1 MWNMMCDVMPTI
13 AEDSTSQRS
22 SQFSGED
29 GNFEQLMVTMLDER
43 DKLMET
49 LQETQERLQETEAR
63 LQEIEKERDSLN
75 RQLNANIPQE
85 FSQLTKELEAA
96 REDFLEREEEISELK
111 AERNNTRLLLEHLEC
126 LVSRHER
133 ALRMTVVKRQA
144 AAQSGVS
151 SEAEVLKAL
160 KSLFEHHKAL
170 DEKVRDRLRVAQ
182 ERNKSLEEEL
192 ASTKEELQQYKLS
205 GHAPKSAEDRP
216 KENGQTE
223 DGQQQNKNE
232 TEHAAGQQEQQ
243 QQQQQTVQQQQQQQP
258 QPQSIQKLGTE
269 RSTEIGS
276 RLSNGSLDPADQDSA
291 TRVIDLQATLDKQS
305 SELSTWQRRV
315 AELMGRVAELEE
327 NLSKAQKDLLK
338 TQETNVKL
346 DRDLR
351 ENVAQKEDQEERIAI
366 LEKRYLNA
374 QRESTS
380 LHDLNEKLE
389 QELQHKKAQ
398 LKLQEEKIAAIQEKL
413 ELAEQKLAQYAKLPE
428 MEEQLKQRMEALTQA
443 QERHGSA
450 EDRIQRLE
458 AQLEEKNAEVM
469 RVNQRLKMNEEHNT
483 RLSTT
488 VDKLLSESNERLQ
501 VHLKERMHALE
512 EKNALT
518 QELEKTR
525 KIAEDLQNEKTEI
538 VKELGKARLEIDSV
552 KRQMLQQEIAF
563 NIQQTDALT
572 RSLSPNAVDPGSFSR
587 SASHSSFDTH
597 SLPRRTAKRSTIEE
611 ETSKNYVAR
620 TLAEQE
626 WEKLQQAHV
635 LANVQQA
642 FDVSSDAE
650 GDDNESLFSCAAD
663 VISPTGHTDAQTLAL
678 MLQEQLDAINN
689 EIRLIQ
695 EEKQSTEA
703 RAEELES
710 RVGSLEHMNLL
721 ARGRSLER
729 ASPPLSGRSTPKS
742 HHSPN
747 RDFLHKYHT
756 APASMSPAH
765 LHQYAASLTSPG
777 QLSESL
783 PTSQLQLS
791 GEELHS
797 VSERDST
804 GGGGSGG
811 SDAASP
817 LTARSI
823 RLERVVQAL
832 AHSQEELRR
841 RTGHTG
847 FPSSGFPAHRLIKD
861 CSTACNP
868 QHMPLCARYLSGPCG
883 HAMNN
888 LEVDISDIDD
898 PIFEHSGTDEP
909 SDRSDRNESPEET
922 DSSFFHASCI
932 QACPVHDKHRCL
944 RQMRE
949 FRQPSEL
956 HRINT
961 ASRSSTRI
969 RHGQHNNGALN
980 SGTPP
985 SPLSSR
991 HSSQDSLHKNNLS
1004 GAGLPIGQLSGSH
1017 LHMQAT
1023 MSPATAAAVAAAQKK
1038 KGIKSSL
1045 GRFFSKKEKI
1055 KGKDTQMPGDI
1066 PGMGG
1071 MCTFADPDYGDSVT
1085 VAGTMGSKSDF
1096 DRRKKKNPS
1105 MFGSML
1111 DSSRHELLAEAMKAG
1126 TPFALWNGPTVVAW
1140 LELWV
1145 GMPTWYVAACRAN
1158 VKSGAIMSALSDTE
1172 IQREIGISNPLHRLK
1187 LRLAIQEMVSLT
1199 SPSAPKT
1206 SRTTL
1211 AFGDMNH
1218 EWIGN
1223 VWLPSLGLPQYRSTF
1238 MECLVDARMLD
1249 HLTKKDLRGQLRM
1262 VDSFHRTSLQYGI
1275 SCLKRLNYDRQ
1286 QLEDRRRMAEGAN
1299 VDVLVWSNDRV
1310 IRWVQSIGLKE
1321 YGNNL
1326 LESGVHGALIALD
1339 DGFEANSF
1347 ALALQ
1352 IPTQNT
1358 QARQLLEMEFANLLT
1373 VGTERRLDEANSMK
1387 S

>member
-13 AEDSTSQRS
+13 AEDSMSQRS

-29 GNFEQLMVTMLDER
+29 GNFEQLMVQMLDER
-43 DKLMET
+43 DKMMESMR
-49 LQETQERLQETEAR
+49 EHQERLQEMEAR
-63 LQEIEKERDSLN
+63 LAEVEKERDALN

-85 FSQLTKELEAA
+85 FSQLTKELAAA
-96 REDFLEREEEISELK
+96 RESILEREEEISELK

-133 ALRMTVVKRQA
+133 SLRMTVVKRQA

-151 SEAEVLKAL
+151 SEVEVLKAL

-170 DEKVRDRLRVAQ
+170 DEKVRERLRVSL
-182 ERNKSLEEEL
+182 ERNTSLEEEL
-192 ASTKEELQQYKLS
+192 AHTKEELQQYKVS
-205 GHAPKSAEDRP
+205 GHPPKAIEDRP
-216 KENGQTE
+216 KENGQADE
-223 DGQQQNKNE
+223 GQQQNK
-232 TEHAAGQQEQQ
+232 
-243 QQQQQTVQQQQQQQP
+243 
-258 QPQSIQKLGTE
+258 
-269 RSTEIGS
+269 
-276 RLSNGSLDPADQDSA
+276 
-291 TRVIDLQATLDKQS
+291 S

-315 AELMGRVAELEE
+315 AELSGRVAELEE
-327 NLSKAQKDLLK
+327 TLSKTQKDLLK
-338 TQETNVKL
+338 AQEAGLKL
-346 DRDLR
+346 QRDLR
-351 ENVAQKEDQEERIAI
+351 ENAAQKEDQEERIAT

-428 MEEQLKQRMEALTQA
+428 MEEQLKQRMEALTQVRRPNQQA

-525 KIAEDLQNEKTEI
+525 KIAEDLQNEKTDI
-538 VKELGKARLEIDSV
+538 VKELGKARLEIDNV

-572 RSLSPNAVDPGSFSR
+572 RSLSPNAVDPSSFSR

-597 SLPRRTAKRSTIEE
+597 SLPRRGGKRSIDEDS
-611 ETSKNYVAR
+611 SKNYVAR

-650 GDDNESLFSCAAD
+650 GDGDNESIFSCAAD

-678 MLQEQLDAINN
+678 MLQEQLDAINK

-747 RDFLHKYHT
+747 RDYLHKYHT
-756 APASMSPAH
+756 VSNHAPASMSPAH
-765 LHQYAASLTSPG
+765 LHQYAVSLASPG

-783 PTSQLQLS
+783 PASQLQLS

-804 GGGGSGG
+804 GGAGSGG

-817 LTARSI
+817 LTARSL

-841 RTGHTG
+841 RTGQSG
-847 FPSSGFPAHRLIKD
+847 FPSSGFP
-861 CSTACNP
+861 T
-868 QHMPLCARYLSGPCG
+868 
-883 HAMNN
+883 
-888 LEVDISDIDD
+888 
-898 PIFEHSGTDEP
+898 HS
-909 SDRSDRNESPEET
+909 
-922 DSSFFHASCI
+922 
-932 QACPVHDKHRCL
+932 
-944 RQMRE
+944 
-949 FRQPSEL
+949 
-956 HRINT
+956 
-961 ASRSSTRI
+961 

-991 HSSQDSLHKNNLS
+991 HSSQDSLHKNNFS
-1004 GAGLPIGQLSGSH
+1004 SVGLPIGQLSTSH
-1017 LHMQAT
+1017 LHIQST

-1055 KGKDTQMPGDI
+1055 KGKDTPMPGDV

-1071 MCTFADPDYGDSVT
+1071 ASTPADPDYGDSVS
-1085 VAGTMGSKSDF
+1085 VAGTLGSKSDF
-1096 DRRKKKNPS
+1096 DRRKKKSPS

-1286 QLEDRRRMAEGAN
+1286 QLEERRRVAESAN
-1299 VDVLVWSNDRV
+1299 IDVLVWSNDRV

-1339 DGFEANSF
+1339 ESFDANSF
-1347 ALALQ
+1347 ALTLQ

-1358 QARQLLEMEFANLLT
+1358 QARQLLEMEFSNLLT
-1373 VGTERRLDEANSMK
+1373 VATERRLDDSSMK

>member
-13 AEDSTSQRS
+13 AEDSMSQRS

-29 GNFEQLMVTMLDER
+29 GNFEQLMVQMLDER
-43 DKLMET
+43 DKMMESMR
-49 LQETQERLQETEAR
+49 EHQERLQEMEAR
-63 LQEIEKERDSLN
+63 LAEVEKERDALN

-85 FSQLTKELEAA
+85 FSQLTKELAAA
-96 REDFLEREEEISELK
+96 RESILEREEEISELK

-133 ALRMTVVKRQA
+133 SLRMTVVKRQA

-151 SEAEVLKAL
+151 SEVEVLKAL

-170 DEKVRDRLRVAQ
+170 DEKVRERLRVSL
-182 ERNKSLEEEL
+182 ERNTSLEEEL
-192 ASTKEELQQYKLS
+192 AHTKEELQQYKVS
-205 GHAPKSAEDRP
+205 GHPPKAIEDRP
-216 KENGQTE
+216 KENGQADE
-223 DGQQQNKNE
+223 GQQQNKNE
-232 TEHAAGQQEQQ
+232 I
-243 QQQQQTVQQQQQQQP
+243 QQTTSQQHQQHQSQQQQQP
-258 QPQSIQKLGTE
+258 VQKPGTE
-269 RSTEIGS
+269 KSAEVGS
-276 RLSNGSLDPADQDSA
+276 RLSNGSLDFAEQDSA
-291 TRVIDLQATLDKQS
+291 VRVIDLQATLDKQS

-315 AELMGRVAELEE
+315 AELSGRVAELEE
-327 NLSKAQKDLLK
+327 TLSKTQKDLLK
-338 TQETNVKL
+338 AQEAGLKL
-346 DRDLR
+346 QRDLR
-351 ENVAQKEDQEERIAI
+351 ENAAQKEDQEERIAT

-428 MEEQLKQRMEALTQA
+428 MEEQLKQRMEALTQQA

-525 KIAEDLQNEKTEI
+525 KIAEDLQNEKTDI
-538 VKELGKARLEIDSV
+538 VKELGKARLEIDNV

-572 RSLSPNAVDPGSFSR
+572 RSLSPNAVDPSSFSR

-597 SLPRRTAKRSTIEE
+597 SLPRRGGKRSIDEDS
-611 ETSKNYVAR
+611 SKNYVAR

-650 GDDNESLFSCAAD
+650 GDGDNESIFSCAAD

-678 MLQEQLDAINN
+678 MLQEQLDAINK

-747 RDFLHKYHT
+747 RDYLHKYHT
-756 APASMSPAH
+756 VSNHAPASMSPAH
-765 LHQYAASLTSPG
+765 LHQYAVSLASPG

-783 PTSQLQLS
+783 PASQLQLS

-804 GGGGSGG
+804 GGAGSGG

-817 LTARSI
+817 LTARSL

-841 RTGHTG
+841 RTGQSG
-847 FPSSGFPAHRLIKD
+847 FPSSGFP
-861 CSTACNP
+861 T
-868 QHMPLCARYLSGPCG
+868 
-883 HAMNN
+883 
-888 LEVDISDIDD
+888 
-898 PIFEHSGTDEP
+898 HS
-909 SDRSDRNESPEET
+909 
-922 DSSFFHASCI
+922 
-932 QACPVHDKHRCL
+932 
-944 RQMRE
+944 
-949 FRQPSEL
+949 
-956 HRINT
+956 
-961 ASRSSTRI
+961 

-991 HSSQDSLHKNNLS
+991 HSSQDSLHKNNFS
-1004 GAGLPIGQLSGSH
+1004 SVGLPIGQLSTSH
-1017 LHMQAT
+1017 LHIQST

-1055 KGKDTQMPGDI
+1055 KGKDTPMPGDV

-1071 MCTFADPDYGDSVT
+1071 ASTPADPDYGDSVS
-1085 VAGTMGSKSDF
+1085 VAGTLGSKSDF
-1096 DRRKKKNPS
+1096 DRRKKKSPS

-1286 QLEDRRRMAEGAN
+1286 QLEERRRVAESAN
-1299 VDVLVWSNDRV
+1299 IDVLVWSNDRV

-1339 DGFEANSF
+1339 ESFDANSF
-1347 ALALQ
+1347 ALTLQ

-1358 QARQLLEMEFANLLT
+1358 QARQLLEMEFSNLLT
-1373 VGTERRLDEANSMK
+1373 VATERRLDDSSMK

>member
-13 AEDSTSQRS
+13 AEDSISQRS
-22 SQFSGED
+22 SQYSGED
-29 GNFEQLMVTMLDER
+29 ANFEQLMVSMLDER
-43 DKLMET
+43 DKLVES
-49 LQETQERLQETEAR
+49 LRENQERLQETEAR
-63 LQEIEKERDSLN
+63 LQEVEKERDSLN
-75 RQLNANIPQE
+75 RQLNANIPQD
-85 FSQLTKELEAA
+85 FSQLTKELAAA
-96 REDFLEREEEISELK
+96 RESILEREEEISELK

-133 ALRMTVVKRQA
+133 SLRMTVVKRQA

-151 SEAEVLKAL
+151 SEVEVLKAL

-170 DEKVRDRLRVAQ
+170 DEKVRERLRVAL
-182 ERNKSLEEEL
+182 ERNTSLEEEL
-192 ASTKEELQQYKLS
+192 AITKEELQQYKLS
-205 GHAPKSAEDRP
+205 GHAPKTIEDRP

-223 DGQQQNKNE
+223 DSQQQNKNE
-232 TEHAAGQQEQQ
+232 TEQAAGQQ
-243 QQQQQTVQQQQQQQP
+243 QQQQQQQP
-258 QPQSIQKLGTE
+258 QQQQQQQQQSIQKLGTE
-269 RSTEIGS
+269 KSTEIES
-276 RLSNGSLDPADQDSA
+276 RLSNGSLDPTDQDSA
-291 TRVIDLQATLDKQS
+291 ARVIDLQATLDKQS

-315 AELMGRVAELEE
+315 AELSGRVAELEE
-327 NLSKAQKDLLK
+327 TLSKTQKDLLK

-346 DRDLR
+346 QRDLR
-351 ENVAQKEDQEERIAI
+351 ENVAQKEDQEERIAT

-428 MEEQLKQRMEALTQA
+428 MEEQLKQRMEALTQVRRPNQA

-458 AQLEEKNAEVM
+458 TQLEEKNAEVM

-525 KIAEDLQNEKTEI
+525 KIAEDLQNEKADI
-538 VKELGKARLEIDSV
+538 VKELGKARLEIDNV

-597 SLPRRTAKRSTIEE
+597 SLPRRTGKRPAIEE
-611 ETSKNYVAR
+611 DPSKNYVAR

-650 GDDNESLFSCAAD
+650 GDGDNESLFSCAAD

-747 RDFLHKYHT
+747 RDYLHKYHT

-765 LHQYAASLTSPG
+765 LHQYAASLASPG

-783 PTSQLQLS
+783 PASQLQLS

-804 GGGGSGG
+804 GGAGSGG

-823 RLERVVQAL
+823 RLERVAQVL
-832 AHSQEELRR
+832 AHSQEELR
-841 RTGHTG
+841 
-847 FPSSGFPAHRLIKD
+847 S
-861 CSTACNP
+861 
-868 QHMPLCARYLSGPCG
+868 
-883 HAMNN
+883 
-888 LEVDISDIDD
+888 
-898 PIFEHSGTDEP
+898 
-909 SDRSDRNESPEET
+909 
-922 DSSFFHASCI
+922 
-932 QACPVHDKHRCL
+932 
-944 RQMRE
+944 
-949 FRQPSEL
+949 
-956 HRINT
+956 
-961 ASRSSTRI
+961 

-1004 GAGLPIGQLSGSH
+1004 GVGLPIGQLSSSH
-1017 LHMQAT
+1017 LHMQST

-1055 KGKDTQMPGDI
+1055 KGKDTPMPGDI

-1071 MCTFADPDYGDSVT
+1071 AGTPADPDYGDSVS

-1096 DRRKKKNPS
+1096 DRRKKKSPS

-1286 QLEDRRRMAEGAN
+1286 QLEERRRMAEGAN

-1339 DGFEANSF
+1339 ESFDANSF

-1358 QARQLLEMEFANLLT
+1358 QARQLLEMEFTNLLT
-1373 VGTERRLDEANSMK
+1373 VGTERRLDESNNMK

>member
-1 MWNMMCDVMPTI
+1 MGSNRTSVMI
-13 AEDSTSQRS
+13 
-22 SQFSGED
+22 
-29 GNFEQLMVTMLDER
+29 
-43 DKLMET
+43 
-49 LQETQERLQETEAR
+49 
-63 LQEIEKERDSLN
+63 
-75 RQLNANIPQE
+75 
-85 FSQLTKELEAA
+85 
-96 REDFLEREEEISELK
+96 
-111 AERNNTRLLLEHLEC
+111 
-126 LVSRHER
+126 
-133 ALRMTVVKRQA
+133 
-144 AAQSGVS
+144 
-151 SEAEVLKAL
+151 
-160 KSLFEHHKAL
+160 
-170 DEKVRDRLRVAQ
+170 
-182 ERNKSLEEEL
+182 
-192 ASTKEELQQYKLS
+192 
-205 GHAPKSAEDRP
+205 
-216 KENGQTE
+216 GQ
-223 DGQQQNKNE
+223 NE
-232 TEHAAGQQEQQ
+232 TEQAAGQQEQQ
-243 QQQQQTVQQQQQQQP
+243 QQPQQQQLQQ
-258 QPQSIQKLGTE
+258 SVQKLGTE
-269 RSTEIGS
+269 KSTEIES
-276 RLSNGSLDPADQDSA
+276 RLSNGSLDPVDQDSA
-291 TRVIDLQATLDKQS
+291 ARVIDLQATLDKQS

-315 AELMGRVAELEE
+315 AELSGRVAELEE
-327 NLSKAQKDLLK
+327 TLSKTQKDLLK

-346 DRDLR
+346 QRDLR
-351 ENVAQKEDQEERIAI
+351 ENVAQKEDQEERIAT

-428 MEEQLKQRMEALTQA
+428 MEEQLKQRMEALTQVRRPNQQA

-458 AQLEEKNAEVM
+458 TQLEEKNAEVM

-525 KIAEDLQNEKTEI
+525 KIAEDLQNEKAEI
-538 VKELGKARLEIDSV
+538 VKELGKARLEIDNV

-597 SLPRRTAKRSTIEE
+597 SLPRRTGKRPAIEDDPA
-611 ETSKNYVAR
+611 KNYVAR

-650 GDDNESLFSCAAD
+650 GDGDNESLFSCAAD

-747 RDFLHKYHT
+747 RDYLHKYHT

-765 LHQYAASLTSPG
+765 LHQYAASLASPG

-783 PTSQLQLS
+783 PASQLQLS

-804 GGGGSGG
+804 GGAGSGG

-823 RLERVVQAL
+823 RLERVAQAL

-841 RTGHTG
+841 RTGQAG
-847 FPSSGFPAHRLIKD
+847 FPSSGFPAH
-861 CSTACNP
+861 S
-868 QHMPLCARYLSGPCG
+868 
-883 HAMNN
+883 
-888 LEVDISDIDD
+888 
-898 PIFEHSGTDEP
+898 
-909 SDRSDRNESPEET
+909 
-922 DSSFFHASCI
+922 
-932 QACPVHDKHRCL
+932 
-944 RQMRE
+944 
-949 FRQPSEL
+949 
-956 HRINT
+956 
-961 ASRSSTRI
+961 

-1004 GAGLPIGQLSGSH
+1004 GVGLPIGQLSSSH
-1017 LHMQAT
+1017 LHMQST

-1055 KGKDTQMPGDI
+1055 KGKDTPMPGDI

-1071 MCTFADPDYGDSVT
+1071 ANTPADPDYGDNVS

-1096 DRRKKKNPS
+1096 DRRKKKSPS

-1199 SPSAPKT
+1199 SPSAPTT

-1249 HLTKKDLRGQLRM
+1249 HLNKKDLRGQLRM

-1275 SCLKRLNYDRQ
+1275 LCLKRLNYDRQ
-1286 QLEDRRRMAEGAN
+1286 QLEERRRMAEGAN

-1321 YGNNL
+1321 YGNHL

-1339 DGFEANSF
+1339 ESFDANSF

-1373 VGTERRLDEANSMK
+1373 VGTERRLDEANNMK

>member
-13 AEDSTSQRS
+13 AEDSISQRS
-22 SQFSGED
+22 SQYSGED
-29 GNFEQLMVTMLDER
+29 ANFEQLMVSMLDER
-43 DKLMET
+43 DKLVES
-49 LQETQERLQETEAR
+49 LRENQERLQETEAR
-63 LQEIEKERDSLN
+63 LQEVEKERDSLN
-75 RQLNANIPQE
+75 RQLNANIPQD
-85 FSQLTKELEAA
+85 FSQLTKELAAA
-96 REDFLEREEEISELK
+96 RESILEREEEISELK

-133 ALRMTVVKRQA
+133 SLRMTVVKRQA

-151 SEAEVLKAL
+151 SEVEVLKAL

-170 DEKVRDRLRVAQ
+170 DEKVRERLRVAL
-182 ERNKSLEEEL
+182 ERNTSLEEEL
-192 ASTKEELQQYKLS
+192 AITKEELQQYKLS
-205 GHAPKSAEDRP
+205 GHAPKNIEDRP
-216 KENGQTE
+216 KENGQAE

-232 TEHAAGQQEQQ
+232 TEQAGGQQEQQ
-243 QQQQQTVQQQQQQQP
+243 QQPQQQQLQQ
-258 QPQSIQKLGTE
+258 SVQKLGTE
-269 RSTEIGS
+269 KSTEIES
-276 RLSNGSLDPADQDSA
+276 RLSNGSLDPVDQDSA
-291 TRVIDLQATLDKQS
+291 ARVIDLQATLDKQS

-315 AELMGRVAELEE
+315 AELSGRVAELEE
-327 NLSKAQKDLLK
+327 TLSKTQKDLLK

-346 DRDLR
+346 QRDLR
-351 ENVAQKEDQEERIAI
+351 ENVAQKEDQEERIAT

-428 MEEQLKQRMEALTQA
+428 MEEQLKQRMEALTQVRRPNQA

-458 AQLEEKNAEVM
+458 TQLEEKNAEVM

-525 KIAEDLQNEKTEI
+525 KIAEDLQNEKAEI
-538 VKELGKARLEIDSV
+538 VKELGKARLEIDNV

-597 SLPRRTAKRSTIEE
+597 SLPRRTGKRPAIEDDPA
-611 ETSKNYVAR
+611 KNYVAR

-650 GDDNESLFSCAAD
+650 GDGDNESLFSCAAD

-747 RDFLHKYHT
+747 RDYLHKYHT

-765 LHQYAASLTSPG
+765 LHQYAASLASPG

-783 PTSQLQLS
+783 PASQLQLS

-804 GGGGSGG
+804 GGAGSGG

-823 RLERVVQAL
+823 RLERVAQAL

-841 RTGHTG
+841 RTGQAG
-847 FPSSGFPAHRLIKD
+847 FPSSGFPAH
-861 CSTACNP
+861 
-868 QHMPLCARYLSGPCG
+868 
-883 HAMNN
+883 
-888 LEVDISDIDD
+888 
-898 PIFEHSGTDEP
+898 
-909 SDRSDRNESPEET
+909 
-922 DSSFFHASCI
+922 
-932 QACPVHDKHRCL
+932 
-944 RQMRE
+944 
-949 FRQPSEL
+949 
-956 HRINT
+956 
-961 ASRSSTRI
+961 

-1004 GAGLPIGQLSGSH
+1004 GVGLPIGQLSSSH
-1017 LHMQAT
+1017 LHMQST

-1055 KGKDTQMPGDI
+1055 KGKDTPMPGDI

-1071 MCTFADPDYGDSVT
+1071 ANTPADPDYGDNVS

-1096 DRRKKKNPS
+1096 DRRKKKSPS

-1286 QLEDRRRMAEGAN
+1286 QLEERRRMAEGAN

-1339 DGFEANSF
+1339 ESFDANSF

>member
-13 AEDSTSQRS
+13 AEDSISQRS
-22 SQFSGED
+22 SQYSGED
-29 GNFEQLMVTMLDER
+29 ANFEQLMVSMLDER
-43 DKLMET
+43 DKLVES
-49 LQETQERLQETEAR
+49 LRESQERLQETEAR
-63 LQEIEKERDSLN
+63 LQEVEKERDSLN
-75 RQLNANIPQE
+75 RQLNANIPQD
-85 FSQLTKELEAA
+85 FSQLTKELAAA
-96 REDFLEREEEISELK
+96 RESILEREEEISELK

-133 ALRMTVVKRQA
+133 SLRMTVVKRQA

-151 SEAEVLKAL
+151 SEVEVLKAL

-170 DEKVRDRLRVAQ
+170 DEKVRERLRVAL
-182 ERNKSLEEEL
+182 ERNTSLEEEL
-192 ASTKEELQQYKLS
+192 VITKEELQQYKLS
-205 GHAPKSAEDRP
+205 GHAPKNIEDRP

-232 TEHAAGQQEQQ
+232 TEQAAGQQEQQ
-243 QQQQQTVQQQQQQQP
+243 QQPQQQQQQQ
-258 QPQSIQKLGTE
+258 QSIQKLGTE
-269 RSTEIGS
+269 KSTEIES
-276 RLSNGSLDPADQDSA
+276 RLSNGSLDPVDQDSA
-291 TRVIDLQATLDKQS
+291 ARVIDLQATLDKQS

-315 AELMGRVAELEE
+315 AELSGRVTELEE
-327 NLSKAQKDLLK
+327 TLSKTQKDLLK

-346 DRDLR
+346 QRDLR
-351 ENVAQKEDQEERIAI
+351 ENVAQKEDQEERIAT

-428 MEEQLKQRMEALTQA
+428 MEEQLKQRMEALTQVRRPNQQA

-458 AQLEEKNAEVM
+458 TQLEEKNAEVM

-525 KIAEDLQNEKTEI
+525 KIAEDLQNEKADI
-538 VKELGKARLEIDSV
+538 VKELGKARLEIDNV

-597 SLPRRTAKRSTIEE
+597 SLPRRTGKRPAIEE
-611 ETSKNYVAR
+611 DPSKNYVAR

-650 GDDNESLFSCAAD
+650 GDGDNESLFSCAAD

-747 RDFLHKYHT
+747 RDYLHKYHT

-765 LHQYAASLTSPG
+765 LHQYAASLASPG

-783 PTSQLQLS
+783 PASQLQLS

-804 GGGGSGG
+804 GGAGSG

-823 RLERVVQAL
+823 RLERVAQAL
-832 AHSQEELRR
+832 AHSQEELR
-841 RTGHTG
+841 
-847 FPSSGFPAHRLIKD
+847 
-861 CSTACNP
+861 
-868 QHMPLCARYLSGPCG
+868 
-883 HAMNN
+883 
-888 LEVDISDIDD
+888 
-898 PIFEHSGTDEP
+898 
-909 SDRSDRNESPEET
+909 
-922 DSSFFHASCI
+922 
-932 QACPVHDKHRCL
+932 
-944 RQMRE
+944 
-949 FRQPSEL
+949 
-956 HRINT
+956 
-961 ASRSSTRI
+961 

-1004 GAGLPIGQLSGSH
+1004 GVGLPIGQLSSSH
-1017 LHMQAT
+1017 LHMQST

-1055 KGKDTQMPGDI
+1055 KGKDTPMPGDMS
-1066 PGMGG
+1066 GMGG
-1071 MCTFADPDYGDSVT
+1071 ASTPADPDYGDSVS

-1096 DRRKKKNPS
+1096 DRRKKKSPS

-1286 QLEDRRRMAEGAN
+1286 QLEERRRMAEGAN

-1339 DGFEANSF
+1339 ESFDANSF

-1358 QARQLLEMEFANLLT
+1358 QARQLLEMEFTNLLT
-1373 VGTERRLDEANSMK
+1373 VGTERRLDESNSIK

>member
-13 AEDSTSQRS
+13 AEDSISQRS
-22 SQFSGED
+22 SQYSGED
-29 GNFEQLMVTMLDER
+29 ANFEQLMVSMLDER
-43 DKLMET
+43 DKLVES
-49 LQETQERLQETEAR
+49 LRESQERLQETEAR
-63 LQEIEKERDSLN
+63 LQEVEKERDSLN
-75 RQLNANIPQE
+75 RQLNANIPQD
-85 FSQLTKELEAA
+85 FSQLTKELAAA
-96 REDFLEREEEISELK
+96 RESILEREEEISELK

-133 ALRMTVVKRQA
+133 SLRMTVVKRQA

-151 SEAEVLKAL
+151 SEVEVLKAL

-170 DEKVRDRLRVAQ
+170 DEKVRERLRVAL
-182 ERNKSLEEEL
+182 ERNTSLEEEL
-192 ASTKEELQQYKLS
+192 VITKEELQQYKLS
-205 GHAPKSAEDRP
+205 GHAPKNIEDRP

-232 TEHAAGQQEQQ
+232 TEQAAGQQEQQ
-243 QQQQQTVQQQQQQQP
+243 QQPQQQQQQQ
-258 QPQSIQKLGTE
+258 QSIQKLGTE
-269 RSTEIGS
+269 KSTEIES
-276 RLSNGSLDPADQDSA
+276 RLSNGSLDPVDQDSA
-291 TRVIDLQATLDKQS
+291 ARVIDLQATLDKQS

-315 AELMGRVAELEE
+315 AELSGRVTELEE
-327 NLSKAQKDLLK
+327 TLSKTQKDLLK

-346 DRDLR
+346 QRDLR
-351 ENVAQKEDQEERIAI
+351 ENVAQKEDQEERIAT

-428 MEEQLKQRMEALTQA
+428 MEEQLKQRMEALTQVRRPNQQA

-458 AQLEEKNAEVM
+458 TQLEEKNAEVM

-525 KIAEDLQNEKTEI
+525 KIAEDLQNEKADI
-538 VKELGKARLEIDSV
+538 VKELGKARLEIDNV

-597 SLPRRTAKRSTIEE
+597 SLPRRTGKRPAIEE
-611 ETSKNYVAR
+611 DPSKNYVAR

-650 GDDNESLFSCAAD
+650 GDGDNESLFSCAAD

-747 RDFLHKYHT
+747 RDYLHKYHT

-765 LHQYAASLTSPG
+765 LHQYAASLASPG

-783 PTSQLQLS
+783 PASQLQLS

-804 GGGGSGG
+804 GGAGSG

-823 RLERVVQAL
+823 RLERVAQAL

-841 RTGHTG
+841 RTGQAG
-847 FPSSGFPAHRLIKD
+847 FPTSGFPAH
-861 CSTACNP
+861 
-868 QHMPLCARYLSGPCG
+868 
-883 HAMNN
+883 
-888 LEVDISDIDD
+888 
-898 PIFEHSGTDEP
+898 
-909 SDRSDRNESPEET
+909 
-922 DSSFFHASCI
+922 
-932 QACPVHDKHRCL
+932 
-944 RQMRE
+944 
-949 FRQPSEL
+949 
-956 HRINT
+956 
-961 ASRSSTRI
+961 

-1004 GAGLPIGQLSGSH
+1004 GVGLPIGQLSSSH
-1017 LHMQAT
+1017 LHMQST

-1055 KGKDTQMPGDI
+1055 KGKDTPMPGDMS
-1066 PGMGG
+1066 GMGG
-1071 MCTFADPDYGDSVT
+1071 ASTPADPDYGDSVS

-1096 DRRKKKNPS
+1096 DRRKKKSPS

-1286 QLEDRRRMAEGAN
+1286 QLEERRRMAEGAN

-1339 DGFEANSF
+1339 ESFDANSF

-1358 QARQLLEMEFANLLT
+1358 QARQLLEMEFTNLLT
-1373 VGTERRLDEANSMK
+1373 VGTERRLDESNSIK

>member
-13 AEDSTSQRS
+13 AEDSISQRS

-29 GNFEQLMVTMLDER
+29 ANFEQLMVSMLDER
-43 DKLMET
+43 DKLMES
-49 LQETQERLQETEAR
+49 LRESQERLQETEAR
-63 LQEIEKERDSLN
+63 LQEVEKERDSLN

-85 FSQLTKELEAA
+85 FSQLTKELAAA
-96 REDFLEREEEISELK
+96 RESILEREEEISELK

-133 ALRMTVVKRQA
+133 SLRMTVVKRQA

-151 SEAEVLKAL
+151 SEVEVLKAL

-170 DEKVRDRLRVAQ
+170 DEKVRERLRVAL
-182 ERNKSLEEEL
+182 ERNTSLEEEL
-192 ASTKEELQQYKLS
+192 AIIKEELQQYKLS
-205 GHAPKSAEDRP
+205 GHAPKAMEDRP

-232 TEHAAGQQEQQ
+232 TEQAAGQLE
-243 QQQQQTVQQQQQQQP
+243 QQQQQQP
-258 QPQSIQKLGTE
+258 QQQQQQQQQSIQKLGTE

-276 RLSNGSLDPADQDSA
+276 RLSNGTLDPSDQDSA
-291 TRVIDLQATLDKQS
+291 ARLIDLQAILDKQS

-315 AELMGRVAELEE
+315 AELSGRVAELEE
-327 NLSKAQKDLLK
+327 SLSKAQKDLLK

-346 DRDLR
+346 QRDLR
-351 ENVAQKEDQEERIAI
+351 ENVAQKEDQEERIAT

-398 LKLQEEKIAAIQEKL
+398 LKLQEEKISAIQEKL

-428 MEEQLKQRMEALTQA
+428 MEEQLKQRMEALTQVRRPNQQA

-458 AQLEEKNAEVM
+458 TQLEEKNAEVM

-525 KIAEDLQNEKTEI
+525 KIAEDLQNEKAEI
-538 VKELGKARLEIDSV
+538 VKELGKARLEIDNV

-597 SLPRRTAKRSTIEE
+597 SLPRRTAKRPPMEE
-611 ETSKNYVAR
+611 DPAKNYVAR

-650 GDDNESLFSCAAD
+650 GDGDNESLFSCAAD

-747 RDFLHKYHT
+747 RDYLHKYHT

-765 LHQYAASLTSPG
+765 LHQYAASLASPG

-783 PTSQLQLS
+783 PASQLQLS

-804 GGGGSGG
+804 GGAGSGG

-832 AHSQEELRR
+832 AHSQEELR
-841 RTGHTG
+841 
-847 FPSSGFPAHRLIKD
+847 
-861 CSTACNP
+861 
-868 QHMPLCARYLSGPCG
+868 
-883 HAMNN
+883 
-888 LEVDISDIDD
+888 
-898 PIFEHSGTDEP
+898 
-909 SDRSDRNESPEET
+909 
-922 DSSFFHASCI
+922 
-932 QACPVHDKHRCL
+932 
-944 RQMRE
+944 
-949 FRQPSEL
+949 
-956 HRINT
+956 
-961 ASRSSTRI
+961 
-969 RHGQHNNGALN
+969 
-980 SGTPP
+980 
-985 SPLSSR
+985 
-991 HSSQDSLHKNNLS
+991 SQDSLHKNNLP
-1004 GAGLPIGQLSGSH
+1004 GVGLAIGQLSSSH
-1017 LHMQAT
+1017 LHMQST

-1055 KGKDTQMPGDI
+1055 KGKDTPMPGDI

-1071 MCTFADPDYGDSVT
+1071 ASTPADPDYGDSVS

-1096 DRRKKKNPS
+1096 DRRKKKSPS

-1111 DSSRHELLAEAMKAG
+1111 DSSRHELLAEAMRAG

-1286 QLEDRRRMAEGAN
+1286 QLEERRRMAEGAN

-1326 LESGVHGALIALD
+1326 LESGVHGALVALD
-1339 DGFEANSF
+1339 ESFDANSF

-1373 VGTERRLDEANSMK
+1373 VGTERRLDESNSMK

>member
-13 AEDSTSQRS
+13 AEDSISQRS
-22 SQFSGED
+22 SQFSGD
-29 GNFEQLMVTMLDER
+29 DANFEQLMVSMLDER
-43 DKLMET
+43 DKLMDSLRES
-49 LQETQERLQETEAR
+49 QERLQEAEAR
-63 LQEIEKERDSLN
+63 LQDVEKERDALN
-75 RQLNANIPQE
+75 RQMNANIPQE
-85 FSQLTKELEAA
+85 FSQLTKELSAA
-96 REDFLEREEEISELK
+96 RENILEREEEISELK

-133 ALRMTVVKRQA
+133 SLRMTVVKRQA

-151 SEAEVLKAL
+151 SEVEVLKAL

-170 DEKVRDRLRVAQ
+170 DEKVRERLRVAL
-182 ERNKSLEEEL
+182 EKNTSLEEEL
-192 ASTKEELQQYKLS
+192 SRTKDELQQYKAA
-205 GHAPKSAEDRP
+205 GHLKTLEDRP
-216 KENGQTE
+216 KENGQTDE
-223 DGQQQNKNE
+223 SQSKNE
-232 TEHAAGQQEQQ
+232 TETASQDQQEVVS
-243 QQQQQTVQQQQQQQP
+243 TV
-258 QPQSIQKLGTE
+258 IEFNDE
-269 RSTEIGS
+269 RKMESGN
-276 RLSNGSLDPADQDSA
+276 RLSNGGLDTSDHESA
-291 TRVIDLQATLDKQS
+291 ARVIDLQSTVEKQS
-305 SELSTWQRRV
+305 VELSTWQRRV
-315 AELMGRVAELEE
+315 GELGGRVAELEE
-327 NLSKAQKDLLK
+327 TLSKAQKDLVK

-346 DRDLR
+346 QRDLR
-351 ENVAQKEDQEERIAI
+351 ENVAQKEDQEERIAT

-389 QELQHKKAQ
+389 QELQHKEAQ

-413 ELAEQKLAQYAKLPE
+413 ELAEQKLAGYPKLPE
-428 MEEQLKQRMEALTQA
+428 MEEQLKARMEALTQVRRPNQQA

-458 AQLEEKNAEVM
+458 GQLEEKNAEVM
-469 RVNQRLKMNEEHNT
+469 RLNQRLKMNEEHNT
-483 RLSTT
+483 RLSST

-525 KIAEDLQNEKTEI
+525 KIAEDLQNEKSEI
-538 VKELGKARLEIDSV
+538 MKELGKARLEIDNV

-572 RSLSPNAVDPGSFSR
+572 RSLSPNAVEPASSSR

-597 SLPRRTAKRSTIEE
+597 SLPRRGKRLEDDGT
-611 ETSKNYVAR
+611 KGYVAR

-650 GDDNESLFSCAAD
+650 GDGDNESIFSSAAD
-663 VISPTGHTDAQTLAL
+663 VISPSGHTDAQTLAM
-678 MLQEQLDAINN
+678 MLQEQLDAINI

-747 RDFLHKYHT
+747 RDYLHKYHT
-756 APASMSPAH
+756 
-765 LHQYAASLTSPG
+765 
-777 QLSESL
+777 
-783 PTSQLQLS
+783 LQLS

-797 VSERDST
+797 VSERDS

-811 SDAASP
+811 SEAASP
-817 LTARSI
+817 LTARSL

-841 RTGHTG
+841 HGH
-847 FPSSGFPAHRLIKD
+847 
-861 CSTACNP
+861 
-868 QHMPLCARYLSGPCG
+868 
-883 HAMNN
+883 
-888 LEVDISDIDD
+888 
-898 PIFEHSGTDEP
+898 
-909 SDRSDRNESPEET
+909 
-922 DSSFFHASCI
+922 
-932 QACPVHDKHRCL
+932 
-944 RQMRE
+944 
-949 FRQPSEL
+949 
-956 HRINT
+956 
-961 ASRSSTRI
+961 
-969 RHGQHNNGALN
+969 HNNGTLN

-991 HSSQDSLHKNNLS
+991 HSSQDSLHKNS
-1004 GAGLPIGQLSGSH
+1004 FGSVGLPIGQLSSSH
-1017 LHMQAT
+1017 LHMPST

-1055 KGKDTQMPGDI
+1055 KGKDTTMPGDV

-1071 MCTFADPDYGDSVT
+1071 ACTPADPDYGDNVS
-1085 VAGTMGSKSDF
+1085 VAGTLGGKSDF
-1096 DRRKKKNPS
+1096 DRRKKK
-1105 MFGSML
+1105 SML
-1111 DSSRHELLAEAMKAG
+1111 DSSRHELLGEAMKAG
-1126 TPFALWNGPTVVAW
+1126 TPFALWNGPTIVAW

-1145 GMPTWYVAACRAN
+1145 GMPAWYVAACRAN

-1275 SCLKRLNYDRQ
+1275 SCLKRLNFDRQ

-1299 VDVLVWSNDRV
+1299 VDVIVWSNDRV

-1326 LESGVHGALIALD
+1326 LESGVHGALVALD
-1339 DGFEANSF
+1339 ESFDANAF
-1347 ALALQ
+1347 ALTLQ
-1352 IPTQNT
+1352 IPTQNV
-1358 QARQLLEMEFANLLT
+1358 QARQVLEMEFQNLLT
-1373 VGTERRLDEANSMK
+1373 VGTERRSEENSMK

>member
-13 AEDSTSQRS
+13 AEDSMSQRS

-29 GNFEQLMVTMLDER
+29 GNIEQLMVQMLDER
-43 DKLMET
+43 DKMMESMR
-49 LQETQERLQETEAR
+49 EHQERLQEMEAR
-63 LQEIEKERDSLN
+63 LAEVEKERDALN

-85 FSQLTKELEAA
+85 FSQLTKELAAA
-96 REDFLEREEEISELK
+96 RESILEREEEISELK

-133 ALRMTVVKRQA
+133 SLRMTVVKRQA

-151 SEAEVLKAL
+151 SEVEVLKAL

-170 DEKVRDRLRVAQ
+170 DEKVRERLRVAL
-182 ERNKSLEEEL
+182 ERNTSLEEEL
-192 ASTKEELQQYKLS
+192 AHTKEEFQQYKIS
-205 GHAPKSAEDRP
+205 GHPSKTLDDRP
-216 KENGQTE
+216 KENGQADE
-223 DGQQQNKNE
+223 SQQQNKQNE
-232 TEHAAGQQEQQ
+232 TGQAVSQPQQ
-243 QQQQQTVQQQQQQQP
+243 QQQQYQHQLQQQQQHFV
-258 QPQSIQKLGTE
+258 QKPGTE
-269 RSTEIGS
+269 KSAEVGS
-276 RLSNGSLDPADQDSA
+276 RLSNGSLDLTDQDSA
-291 TRVIDLQATLDKQS
+291 LRVINLQATLDKQS

-315 AELMGRVAELEE
+315 AELSGRVAELEE
-327 NLSKAQKDLLK
+327 TLSKTQKDLLK
-338 TQETNVKL
+338 AQEAGLKL
-346 DRDLR
+346 QRDLR
-351 ENVAQKEDQEERIAI
+351 ENAAQKEDQEERIAT

-428 MEEQLKQRMEALTQA
+428 MEEQLKQRMEALTQVRRPNQQA

-518 QELEKTR
+518 QELEKIR
-525 KIAEDLQNEKTEI
+525 KVAEDLQNEKTDI
-538 VKELGKARLEIDSV
+538 VKELGKARLEIDNV

-572 RSLSPNAVDPGSFSR
+572 RSLSPNAVDPVSFSR

-597 SLPRRTAKRSTIEE
+597 SLSRRGGKRSIEDDS
-611 ETSKNYVAR
+611 SKNYVAR

-650 GDDNESLFSCAAD
+650 GDGDNESIFSCTAD

-678 MLQEQLDAINN
+678 MLQEQLDAINK

-747 RDFLHKYHT
+747 RDYLHKYHT

-765 LHQYAASLTSPG
+765 LHQYAASLASPG

-783 PTSQLQLS
+783 PASQLQLS

-804 GGGGSGG
+804 GGVGSGG

-817 LTARSI
+817 LTARSL

-841 RTGHTG
+841 RTGQSGFLSGG
-847 FPSSGFPAHRLIKD
+847 FP
-861 CSTACNP
+861 T
-868 QHMPLCARYLSGPCG
+868 
-883 HAMNN
+883 
-888 LEVDISDIDD
+888 
-898 PIFEHSGTDEP
+898 HS
-909 SDRSDRNESPEET
+909 
-922 DSSFFHASCI
+922 
-932 QACPVHDKHRCL
+932 
-944 RQMRE
+944 
-949 FRQPSEL
+949 
-956 HRINT
+956 
-961 ASRSSTRI
+961 

-991 HSSQDSLHKNNLS
+991 HSSQDSLHKNNFS
-1004 GAGLPIGQLSGSH
+1004 SVGLPIGQLSTSH
-1017 LHMQAT
+1017 LHIQST

-1055 KGKDTQMPGDI
+1055 KGKDTPMPGDI

-1071 MCTFADPDYGDSVT
+1071 ASTPADPDYGDSVC
-1085 VAGTMGSKSDF
+1085 VAGTLGSKNDF
-1096 DRRKKKNPS
+1096 DRRKKKSPS

-1286 QLEDRRRMAEGAN
+1286 QLEERRRVAEGAN
-1299 VDVLVWSNDRV
+1299 IDVLVWSNDRV

-1339 DGFEANSF
+1339 ESFDANSF
-1347 ALALQ
+1347 ALTLQ

-1358 QARQLLEMEFANLLT
+1358 QARQLLEMEFSNLLSMA
-1373 VGTERRLDEANSMK
+1373 TERRLDDNMK

>member
-13 AEDSTSQRS
+13 AEDSMSQRS

-29 GNFEQLMVTMLDER
+29 GNIEQLMVQMLDER
-43 DKLMET
+43 DKMMESIR
-49 LQETQERLQETEAR
+49 EHQERLQEMEAR
-63 LQEIEKERDSLN
+63 LGEVEKERDALN

-85 FSQLTKELEAA
+85 FSQLTKELAVA
-96 REDFLEREEEISELK
+96 RDSILEKEEEISELK

-133 ALRMTVVKRQA
+133 SLRMTVVKRQA
-144 AAQSGVS
+144 VAQSGVS
-151 SEAEVLKAL
+151 SEVEVLKAL

-170 DEKVRDRLRVAQ
+170 DEKVRERLRVAL
-182 ERNKSLEEEL
+182 ERNTSLEEEL
-192 ASTKEELQQYKLS
+192 AHTKEEFQQYKVS
-205 GHAPKSAEDRP
+205 GHPSKALDDRP
-216 KENGQTE
+216 KENGQAE
-223 DGQQQNKNE
+223 ESQQQNKNE
-232 TEHAAGQQEQQ
+232 TEQAASQQQPQQQQYQQHQLQQ
-243 QQQQQTVQQQQQQQP
+243 QQQQLQ
-258 QPQSIQKLGTE
+258 QSIQKPGT
-269 RSTEIGS
+269 RKSTEVGN
-276 RLSNGSLDPADQDSA
+276 RLSNGSLDLTEQDSA
-291 TRVIDLQATLDKQS
+291 VRVIDLQATLDKQS

-315 AELMGRVAELEE
+315 AELSGRVAELEE
-327 NLSKAQKDLLK
+327 TLSKTQKDLLK
-338 TQETNVKL
+338 AQEAGLKL
-346 DRDLR
+346 QRDLR
-351 ENVAQKEDQEERIAI
+351 ENVAQKEDQEERIAT

-428 MEEQLKQRMEALTQA
+428 MEEQLKQRMEALTQVRRPNQQA

-518 QELEKTR
+518 QELEKLR
-525 KIAEDLQNEKTEI
+525 KVAEDLQNEKADI
-538 VKELGKARLEIDSV
+538 VKELGKARLEIDNV

-597 SLPRRTAKRSTIEE
+597 SLPRRGGKRSMEDDS
-611 ETSKNYVAR
+611 SKNYVAR

-650 GDDNESLFSCAAD
+650 GDGDNESIFSCTAD

-678 MLQEQLDAINN
+678 MLQEQLDAINK

-729 ASPPLSGRSTPKS
+729 TSPPLSGRSTPKS

-747 RDFLHKYHT
+747 RDYLHKYHT

-765 LHQYAASLTSPG
+765 LHQYAASLASPG

-783 PTSQLQLS
+783 PASQLQLS

-804 GGGGSGG
+804 GMGSGG

-817 LTARSI
+817 LTARSL

-841 RTGHTG
+841 RTGQSG
-847 FPSSGFPAHRLIKD
+847 FPSGGFPTH
-861 CSTACNP
+861 
-868 QHMPLCARYLSGPCG
+868 
-883 HAMNN
+883 
-888 LEVDISDIDD
+888 
-898 PIFEHSGTDEP
+898 
-909 SDRSDRNESPEET
+909 
-922 DSSFFHASCI
+922 
-932 QACPVHDKHRCL
+932 
-944 RQMRE
+944 
-949 FRQPSEL
+949 
-956 HRINT
+956 
-961 ASRSSTRI
+961 
-969 RHGQHNNGALN
+969 
-980 SGTPP
+980 
-985 SPLSSR
+985 
-991 HSSQDSLHKNNLS
+991 SQDSLHKNNFS
-1004 GAGLPIGQLSGSH
+1004 SVGLPIGQLSTSH
-1017 LHMQAT
+1017 LHIQST

-1055 KGKDTQMPGDI
+1055 KGKDTPMPGDV

-1071 MCTFADPDYGDSVT
+1071 ASTPADPDYGDNVC
-1085 VAGTMGSKSDF
+1085 VAGTLGSKSDF
-1096 DRRKKKNPS
+1096 DRRKKK
-1105 MFGSML
+1105 SML

-1275 SCLKRLNYDRQ
+1275 SCLKRLNYDRH
-1286 QLEDRRRMAEGAN
+1286 QLEERRRIAESTN
-1299 VDVLVWSNDRV
+1299 MDVLVWSNDRV

-1339 DGFEANSF
+1339 ESFDANSF
-1347 ALALQ
+1347 ALTLQ

-1358 QARQLLEMEFANLLT
+1358 QARQLLEMEFSNLLSMA
-1373 VGTERRLDEANSMK
+1373 TERRLDENSMK

>member
-13 AEDSTSQRS
+13 AEDSISQRS
-22 SQFSGED
+22 SQYSGED
-29 GNFEQLMVTMLDER
+29 ANFEQLMVSMLDER
-43 DKLMET
+43 DKLVES
-49 LQETQERLQETEAR
+49 LRESQERLQETEAR
-63 LQEIEKERDSLN
+63 LQEVEKERDSLN
-75 RQLNANIPQE
+75 RQLNANIPQD
-85 FSQLTKELEAA
+85 FSQLTKELAAA
-96 REDFLEREEEISELK
+96 RESILEREEEISELK

-133 ALRMTVVKRQA
+133 SLRMTVVKRQA

-151 SEAEVLKAL
+151 SEVEVLKAL

-170 DEKVRDRLRVAQ
+170 DEKVRERLRVAL
-182 ERNKSLEEEL
+182 ERNTSLEEEL
-192 ASTKEELQQYKLS
+192 VITKEELQQYKLS
-205 GHAPKSAEDRP
+205 GHAPKNIEDRP

-232 TEHAAGQQEQQ
+232 TEQAAGQQEQQ
-243 QQQQQTVQQQQQQQP
+243 QQPQQQQQQQ
-258 QPQSIQKLGTE
+258 QSIQKLGTE
-269 RSTEIGS
+269 KSTEIES
-276 RLSNGSLDPADQDSA
+276 RLSNGSLDPVDQDSA
-291 TRVIDLQATLDKQS
+291 ARVIDLQATLDKQS

-315 AELMGRVAELEE
+315 AELSGRVTELEE
-327 NLSKAQKDLLK
+327 TLSKTQKDLLK

-346 DRDLR
+346 QRDLR
-351 ENVAQKEDQEERIAI
+351 ENVAQKEDQEERIAT

-428 MEEQLKQRMEALTQA
+428 MEEQLKQRMEALTQQA

-458 AQLEEKNAEVM
+458 TQLEEKNAEVM

-525 KIAEDLQNEKTEI
+525 KIAEDLQNEKADI
-538 VKELGKARLEIDSV
+538 VKELGKARLEIDNV

-597 SLPRRTAKRSTIEE
+597 SLPRRTGKRPAIEE
-611 ETSKNYVAR
+611 DPSKNYVAR

-650 GDDNESLFSCAAD
+650 GDGDNESLFSCAAD

-747 RDFLHKYHT
+747 RDYLHKYHT

-765 LHQYAASLTSPG
+765 LHQYAASLASPG

-783 PTSQLQLS
+783 PASQLQLS

-804 GGGGSGG
+804 GGAGSG

-823 RLERVVQAL
+823 RLERVAQAL

-841 RTGHTG
+841 RTGQAG
-847 FPSSGFPAHRLIKD
+847 FPTSGFPAH
-861 CSTACNP
+861 
-868 QHMPLCARYLSGPCG
+868 
-883 HAMNN
+883 
-888 LEVDISDIDD
+888 
-898 PIFEHSGTDEP
+898 
-909 SDRSDRNESPEET
+909 
-922 DSSFFHASCI
+922 
-932 QACPVHDKHRCL
+932 
-944 RQMRE
+944 
-949 FRQPSEL
+949 
-956 HRINT
+956 
-961 ASRSSTRI
+961 

-1004 GAGLPIGQLSGSH
+1004 GVGLPIGQLSSSH
-1017 LHMQAT
+1017 LHMQST

-1055 KGKDTQMPGDI
+1055 KGKDTPMPGDMS
-1066 PGMGG
+1066 GMGG
-1071 MCTFADPDYGDSVT
+1071 ASTPADPDYGDSVS

-1096 DRRKKKNPS
+1096 DRRKKKSPS

-1286 QLEDRRRMAEGAN
+1286 QLEERRRMAEGAN

-1339 DGFEANSF
+1339 ESFDANSF

-1358 QARQLLEMEFANLLT
+1358 QARQLLEMEFTNLLT
-1373 VGTERRLDEANSMK
+1373 VGTERRLDESNSIK